1 MKITGETKI
10 VGILGY
16 PVAHSLSPLMHN
28 AAFAALGLNWAYI
41 PLPVE
46 PERVEKV
53 TPALRTFNFMGANV
67 TVPHKQAI
75 MRYMDEID
83 PVAREIGAVNTIA
96 VRDGRMLG
104 FNTDADGFLQSLL
117 ETGFSPRGARCLVL
131 GAGGAARAVVFSLA
145 KAGARAISIF
155 NRTVE
160 RAAFLVDDIS
170 SVYADIRFSCEL
182 LSPQTLDAANN
193 SFDLVVNTT
202 SLGMFPQVDASPW
215 DDGIPLPEAVI
226 CDLVYTPIQTK
237 FLQQAASQGLPTV
250 DGTGMLIYQGAK
262 AFEIWT
268 GEPAPVA
275 VLRQTLLSVLKT
287 GKQFS
292 D

>member
-1 MKITGETKI
+1 MHITGETKI

-16 PVAHSLSPLMHN
+16 PVAHSRSPLMHN
-28 AAFAALGLNWAYI
+28 AAFAALNLNWAYI
-41 PLPVE
+41 PLPVI
-46 PERVEKV
+46 PEKIEDVI
-53 TPALRTFNFMGANV
+53 PGLSTFNFVGANV

-75 MRYMDEID
+75 MRYLDEID

-96 VRDGRMLG
+96 VRDGRMFG

-117 ETGFSPRGARCLVL
+117 ETGFSPQGARCLVL

-170 SVYADIRFSCEL
+170 STYADIRFSCEL
-182 LSPQTLDAANN
+182 LSPQTLAAAND

-202 SLGMFPQVDASPW
+202 SLGMLPHTEASPW
-215 DDGIPLPEAVI
+215 DGDIPLPNAVI
-226 CDLVYTPIQTK
+226 CDLVYTPIRTK
-237 FLQQAASQGLPTV
+237 FLQQAVAQGLPIV
-250 DGTGMLIYQGAK
+250 DGTGMLIHQGAK

-268 GEPAPVA
+268 GQPAPVD
-275 VLRQTLLSVLKT
+275 VLRQTLLSALKT
-287 GKQFS
+287 GA
-292 D
+292 